1 MKDTTLEGRA
11 KTKNGVTRLVFS
23 VVCILLEVIFVLL
36 LFTGLNRYAE
46 AINLCTRIL
55 GLIVI
60 LNMYASPVTSTIKMP
75 WIFLIMVFPIM
86 GLTLYLMVGLNGGTN
101 KMRKRYKDI
110 DEQLLPLLPKNHK
123 IQEKLQHTIPKAGNI
138 SSYIQRNALYPVYQ
152 NTDVTYYNE
161 ALKGLEAQLEEL
173 AKAEHFIFMEY
184 HAIEDA
190 QSFAGMKSIL
200 FEKAKEGVEV
210 RLIYDDVG
218 SMGFINTDFVKQMES
233 QGIQCRIFN
242 KIVPFVNMFMNNRD
256 HRKITVIDGQVGFTG
271 GYNLADE
278 YFNITHP
285 YGLWKDTGVRMEG
298 DAVRS
303 LTVMFLEMWNAIKK
317 TDTDYTAYFPE
328 ITYTAKQTGYVQPYA
343 DNPLDDEHTGENVY
357 MNVLNSAREYAY
369 FITPYLLISDE
380 MKKAFTLAA
389 RRGVDVRI
397 ITPGIPDKKFVYQ
410 ATRSYYNR
418 LVKKGVRI
426 FEYTPGFCHAKQ
438 CVSDDKA
445 AVVGTIN
452 LDYRSLYHHFENA
465 AAFYHKDAVAG
476 VKADFDHLF
485 EECHEVT
492 EQYRSH
498 RSTALRI
505 GQCILRLFA
514 PLL

>member
-1 MKDTTLEGRA
+1 MREEQKGAVKNSIGRIFITA
-11 KTKNGVTRLVFS
+11 LLILIQVVWLIELFIRLNKYS
-23 VVCILLEVIFVLL
+23 
-36 LFTGLNRYAE
+36 TGISLVSS
-46 AINLCTRIL
+46 AIA
-55 GLIVI
+55 LIVVI
-60 LNMYASPVTSTIKMP
+60 KIYGRDMNSAMKMP
-75 WIFLIMVFPIM
+75 WMILIMAFPVAGVGIYLLC
-86 GLTLYLMVGLNGGTN
+86 GHSGVNIGIRKHFQALQSELT
-101 KMRKRYKDI
+101 
-110 DEQLLPLLPKNHK
+110 PLLPDKED
-123 IQEKLQHTIPKAGNI
+123 ILQKMSDEDRQTANMAHYISHSAG
-138 SSYIQRNALYPVYQ
+138 YPVYD
-152 NTDVTYYNE
+152 NTDLEFYPEAVDGFEAQKE
-161 ALKGLEAQLEEL
+161 ALKQ
-173 AKAEHFIFMEY
+173 AKKFIFMEY

-426 FEYTPGFCHAKQ
+426 FEYTPGFLHAKQ
-438 CVSDDKA
+438 CVSDDVTA
-445 AVVGTIN
+445 TVGTIN
-452 LDYRSLYHHFENA
+452 LDYRSLYFHFENGV
-465 AAFYHKDAVAG
+465 FLHRCEAVQK
-476 VKADFDHLF
+476 VREDFEDIF
-485 EECHEVT
+485 PVCREVT
-492 EQYRSH
+492 EQYAKKQS
-498 RSTALRI
+498 AAMKF
-505 GQCILRLFA
+505 GQCVLRLIA

>member
-86 GLTLYLMVGLNGGTN
+86 GLTLYLMVGLNGGTS

-110 DEQLLPLLPKNHK
+110 DERLLPLLPENHK

-152 NTDVTYYNE
+152 NTDVTYYDE

-476 VKADFDHLF
+476 AKADFDHLF

>member
-1 MKDTTLEGRA
+1 MKFW
-11 KTKNGVTRLVFS
+11 RLVFS
-23 VVCILLEVIFVLL
+23 RLTIIALFLLIQLIIFFV
-36 LFTGLNRYAE
+36 FTLSLSEFFIPYQIASL
-46 AINLCTRIL
+46 IV
-55 GLIVI
+55 GLIVFLKI
-60 LNMYASPVTSTIKMP
+60 INTYGPPEHKIP
-75 WIFLIMVFPIM
+75 WIAAVLVMPLFGVFLYFIFHKNRPSLPQRKAFQKIEEQTVA
-86 GLTLYLMVGLNGGTN
+86 YLEESHEPQRHADQL
-101 KMRKRYKDI
+101 
-110 DEQLLPLLPKNHK
+110 EQLGDA
-123 IQEKLQHTIPKAGNI
+123 AGQ
-138 SSYIQRNALYPVYQ
+138 SCHLYQATGMGAYSD
-152 NTDVTYYNE
+152 TKSTYYPTGEAFWE
-161 ALKGLEAQLEEL
+161 ALLVDLKR
-173 AKAEHFIFMEY
+173 AKHFIFLEY
-184 HAIEDA
+184 FIIEE
-190 QSFAGMKSIL
+190 GIMWNGIL
-200 FEKAKEGVEV
+200 EILKEKAAAGVDV

>member
-1 MKDTTLEGRA
+1 
-11 KTKNGVTRLVFS
+11 
-23 VVCILLEVIFVLL
+23 
-36 LFTGLNRYAE
+36 
-46 AINLCTRIL
+46 
-55 GLIVI
+55 
-60 LNMYASPVTSTIKMP
+60 
-75 WIFLIMVFPIM
+75 
-86 GLTLYLMVGLNGGTN
+86 
-101 KMRKRYKDI
+101 
-110 DEQLLPLLPKNHK
+110 
-123 IQEKLQHTIPKAGNI
+123 
-138 SSYIQRNALYPVYQ
+138 
-152 NTDVTYYNE
+152 
-161 ALKGLEAQLEEL
+161 
-173 AKAEHFIFMEY
+173 
-184 HAIEDA
+184 
-190 QSFAGMKSIL
+190 
-200 FEKAKEGVEV
+200 
-210 RLIYDDVG
+210 
-218 SMGFINTDFVKQMES
+218 
-233 QGIQCRIFN
+233 
-242 KIVPFVNMFMNNRD
+242 
-256 HRKITVIDGQVGFTG
+256 
-271 GYNLADE
+271 
-278 YFNITHP
+278 
-285 YGLWKDTGVRMEG
+285 
-298 DAVRS
+298 
-303 LTVMFLEMWNAIKK
+303 MFLEMWNAIKK

-343 DNPLDDEHTGENVY
+343 DKPLDDEHTGENVY

>member
-1 MKDTTLEGRA
+1 
-11 KTKNGVTRLVFS
+11 
-23 VVCILLEVIFVLL
+23 
-36 LFTGLNRYAE
+36 
-46 AINLCTRIL
+46 
-55 GLIVI
+55 
-60 LNMYASPVTSTIKMP
+60 
-75 WIFLIMVFPIM
+75 
-86 GLTLYLMVGLNGGTN
+86 
-101 KMRKRYKDI
+101 
-110 DEQLLPLLPKNHK
+110 
-123 IQEKLQHTIPKAGNI
+123 
-138 SSYIQRNALYPVYQ
+138 
-152 NTDVTYYNE
+152 
-161 ALKGLEAQLEEL
+161 
-173 AKAEHFIFMEY
+173 
-184 HAIEDA
+184 
-190 QSFAGMKSIL
+190 
-200 FEKAKEGVEV
+200 
-210 RLIYDDVG
+210 
-218 SMGFINTDFVKQMES
+218 
-233 QGIQCRIFN
+233 
-242 KIVPFVNMFMNNRD
+242 MFMNNRD

-328 ITYTAKQTGYVQPYA
+328 ITYAAKQTGYVQPYA

>member
-1 MKDTTLEGRA
+1 MILVGIDIGKNQHTFSIIDKGTGEILSNPSVFNNNQEGFLSLIKKLSDYAKSELLIGMEDTGHYHFALLKYLLDSHYTVALINPATTDLTRKLQGGI
-11 KTKNGVTRLVFS
+11 TKNDSLDSLTICDVISSNHRKKPYRITKVNRFDLYEQKQLTRHHHNLKEELNIYKNRLQK
-23 VVCILLEVIFVLL
+23 CIDI
-36 LFTGLNRYAE
+36 
-46 AINLCTRIL
+46 
-55 GLIVI
+55 
-60 LNMYASPVTSTIKMP
+60 
-75 WIFLIMVFPIM
+75 VFPEFNS
-86 GLTLYLMVGLNGGTN
+86 L
-101 KMRKRYKDI
+101 
-110 DEQLLPLLPKNHK
+110 
-123 IQEKLQHTIPKAGNI
+123 
-138 SSYIQRNALYPVYQ
+138 
-152 NTDVTYYNE
+152 
-161 ALKGLEAQLEEL
+161 
-173 AKAEHFIFMEY
+173 F
-184 HAIEDA
+184 
-190 QSFAGMKSIL
+190 QSK
-200 FEKAKEGVEV
+200 
-210 RLIYDDVG
+210 Y
-218 SMGFINTDFVKQMES
+218 
-233 QGIQCRIFN
+233 GI
-242 KIVPFVNMFMNNRD
+242 
-256 HRKITVIDGQVGFTG
+256 
-271 GYNLADE
+271 
-278 YFNITHP
+278 
-285 YGLWKDTGVRMEG
+285 
-298 DAVRS
+298 
-303 LTVMFLEMWNAIKK
+303 
-317 TDTDYTAYFPE
+317 
-328 ITYTAKQTGYVQPYA
+328 
-343 DNPLDDEHTGENVY
+343 VY

>member
-1 MKDTTLEGRA
+1 MLCLKLNDYSAAISLGSSVLALCVAFYIYGKDMNAGFKLPWIIAILAFPVLGLCLYFLFGRPGATKHMRQHFEKIDADLEG
-11 KTKNGVTRLVFS
+11 TLVQDENVLKN
-23 VVCILLEVIFVLL
+23 LEATDFAVA
-36 LFTGLNRYAE
+36 NQARY
-46 AINLCTRIL
+46 LWKC
-55 GLIVI
+55 
-60 LNMYASPVTSTIKMP
+60 
-75 WIFLIMVFPIM
+75 
-86 GLTLYLMVGLNGGTN
+86 
-101 KMRKRYKDI
+101 
-110 DEQLLPLLPKNHK
+110 
-123 IQEKLQHTIPKAGNI
+123 AG
-138 SSYIQRNALYPVYQ
+138 YPAWQ
-152 NTDVTYYNE
+152 NTDVEFHKTAE
-161 ALKGLEAQLEEL
+161 EGLEAQKREL
-173 AKAEHFIFMEY
+173 RKAKKFIFMEY

-328 ITYTAKQTGYVQPYA
+328 ITYTAKQTGYVQPYSVFRQ
-343 DNPLDDEHTGENVY
+343 DVEHTGENVY

>member
-1 MKDTTLEGRA
+1 MREEQKGAVKNSIGRIFITA
-11 KTKNGVTRLVFS
+11 LVVLIQ
-23 VVCILLEVIFVLL
+23 VVWIIELFVR
-36 LFTGLNRYAE
+36 LNRYSTGISLASSVL
-46 AINLCTRIL
+46 ALLVVLKIYGRD
-55 GLIVI
+55 
-60 LNMYASPVTSTIKMP
+60 LNSAIKMP
-75 WIFLIMVFPIM
+75 WMILIMAFPVAGVGIYLLCGHSGVNVGIRKHFQSLQE
-86 GLTLYLMVGLNGGTN
+86 GL
-101 KMRKRYKDI
+101 K
-110 DEQLLPLLPKNHK
+110 PLLPDKENV
-123 IQEKLQHTIPKAGNI
+123 LQTMMDDDRQTANMAHYISHSAG
-138 SSYIQRNALYPVYQ
+138 YPVYD
-152 NTDVTYYNE
+152 NTD
-161 ALKGLEAQLEEL
+161 LEFY
-173 AKAEHFIFMEY
+173 AKAEDGFEAQKEALRQAKHFIFMEY

-190 QSFAGMKSIL
+190 RSFAGMKKIL

-210 RLIYDDVG
+210 RLVYDDVG
-218 SMGFINTDFVKQMES
+218 SMGFISTDFVKQME
-233 QGIQCRIFN
+233 QHGIQCRIFN
-242 KIVPFVNMFMNNRD
+242 KIVPFVNIFMNNRD

-285 YGLWKDTGVRMEG
+285 FGLWKDTGVRMEG
-298 DAVRS
+298 DAVQS

-317 TDTDYTAYFPE
+317 TDTESDYAKYFPE
-328 ITYTAKQTGYVQPYA
+328 ITYQAQQSGYVQPYA

-357 MNVLNSAREYAY
+357 MNILNSAQKYAY

-380 MKKAFTLAA
+380 MRKAFTLAA

-397 ITPGIPDKKFVYQ
+397 ITPGIPDKKFVYK
-410 ATRSYYNR
+410 ATRSYYNG
-418 LVKKGVRI
+418 LAKKGVRI

-438 CVSDDKA
+438 CVVDDQA

-465 AAFYHKDAVAG
+465 AAFYHKAAVLD
-476 VKADFDHLF
+476 VKADFDQLF

-492 EQYRSH
+492 EHYKNH

>member
-1 MKDTTLEGRA
+1 MREEQKGAVKNSIGRIFITA
-11 KTKNGVTRLVFS
+11 LLILIQVVWLIELFIRLNQYS
-23 VVCILLEVIFVLL
+23 
-36 LFTGLNRYAE
+36 TGISLVSS
-46 AINLCTRIL
+46 AIA
-55 GLIVI
+55 LIVVI
-60 LNMYASPVTSTIKMP
+60 KIYGRDMNSAMKMP
-75 WIFLIMVFPIM
+75 WMILIMAFPVAGVGIYLLC
-86 GLTLYLMVGLNGGTN
+86 GHSGVNIGIRKHFQALQSELT
-101 KMRKRYKDI
+101 
-110 DEQLLPLLPKNHK
+110 PLLPDKED
-123 IQEKLQHTIPKAGNI
+123 ILQKMSDEDRQTANMAHYISHSAG
-138 SSYIQRNALYPVYQ
+138 YPVYD
-152 NTDVTYYNE
+152 NTDLEFYPEAVDGFEAQKE
-161 ALKGLEAQLEEL
+161 ALKQ
-173 AKAEHFIFMEY
+173 AKKFIFMEY

-369 FITPYLLISDE
+369 FITPYLLIGDE

-452 LDYRSLYHHFENA
+452 LDYRS
-465 AAFYHKDAVAG
+465 
-476 VKADFDHLF
+476 
-485 EECHEVT
+485 
-492 EQYRSH
+492 
-498 RSTALRI
+498 
-505 GQCILRLFA
+505 
-514 PLL
+514 

>member
-1 MKDTTLEGRA
+1 MIWWFFLFYTASVASR
-11 KTKNGVTRLVFS
+11 VFQDLMY
-23 VVCILLEVIFVLL
+23 VAAILLSLYIV
-36 LFTGLNRYAE
+36 NR
-46 AINLCTRIL
+46 RMK
-55 GLIVI
+55 
-60 LNMYASPVTSTIKMP
+60 MYIKMS
-75 WIFLIMVFPIM
+75 WIFLILSVPIV
-86 GLTLYLMVGLNGGTN
+86 GIPCYFFFGRPELTSKTQKRMARIVEAYAPLRPENELLNETLRQTDMDAYRQSRLITQNQKYPLYAEDCTEYFKSGEEAFESIL
-101 KMRKRYKDI
+101 KD
-110 DEQLLPLLPKNHK
+110 LRSA
-123 IQEKLQHTIPKAGNI
+123 EK
-138 SSYIQRNALYPVYQ
+138 
-152 NTDVTYYNE
+152 
-161 ALKGLEAQLEEL
+161 
-173 AKAEHFIFMEY
+173 FIFMEY
-184 HAIEDA
+184 FIIGSGVMLD
-190 QSFAGMKSIL
+190 QIL
-200 FEKAKEGVEV
+200 DILKEKVKHGVVV
-210 RLIYDDVG
+210 RIIYDDFG
-218 SMGFINTDFVKQMES
+218 SINAIPPHFIKAMES
-233 QGIQCRIFN
+233 IGIQTRRFN
-242 KIVPFVNMFMNNRD
+242 PYKPMLSVIMNDRD
-256 HRKITVIDGQVGFTG
+256 HRKILVIDGRVAHTG
-271 GYNLADE
+271 GYNIADE
-278 YFNITHP
+278 YINKKIRFG
-285 YGLWKDTGVRMEG
+285 YWKDAGIRVEG
-298 DAVRS
+298 ECVNS
-303 LTVMFLEMWNAIKK
+303 FTTMFLEMWNAIKK
-317 TDTDYTAYFPE
+317 TDMDYAAYFPE

-357 MNVLNSAREYAY
+357 MNVLNSAQEYAY